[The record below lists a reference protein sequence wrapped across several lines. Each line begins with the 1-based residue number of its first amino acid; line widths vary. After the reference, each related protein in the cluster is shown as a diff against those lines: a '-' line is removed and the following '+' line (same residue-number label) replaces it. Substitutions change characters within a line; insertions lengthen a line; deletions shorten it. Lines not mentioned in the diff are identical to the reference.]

1 MEKIRKNLGGLN
13 AHWEDKILIV
23 RWQRYTHVLKYEIQM
38 CKLDLSSPPLP
49 QSISMDIHVKLR
61 IPINAASQP
70 ASSLLHSSSSSL
82 SGSQTPSHP
91 PTGLCYA
98 NRCHH
103 YSLHIKAYTPI
114 LSYSHA
120 FLLSLTLA
128 IALSNQCL
136 LRNNIASLPALGA
149 TYDPWLSPTSNYL
162 FFSGTYLS
170 IHQLTSN
177 NPSILYR

>member
-1 MEKIRKNLGGLN
+1 MIMEKIRKTLGGLN

-38 CKLDLSSPPLP
+38 CKLDLSSPRLP

-82 SGSQTPSHP
+82 SGSQMPSHP

-98 NRCHH
+98 NRPTTIL
-103 YSLHIKAYTPI
+103 YSLKPTLPYSYT
-114 LSYSHA
+114 LMHSYS
-120 FLLSLTLA
+120 LLHEQLHYQISVYYAITLLHSLL
-128 IALSNQCL
+128 
-136 LRNNIASLPALGA
+136 
-149 TYDPWLSPTSNYL
+149 
-162 FFSGTYLS
+162 
-170 IHQLTSN
+170 
-177 NPSILYR
+177 

>member
-1 MEKIRKNLGGLN
+1 
-13 AHWEDKILIV
+13 LIV

-61 IPINAASQP
+61 MPINAASQP

-98 NRCHH
+98 NRRHH
-103 YSLHIKAYTPI
+103 YSLQLKAYTPTH
-114 LSYSHA
+114 SYSHTLMHSYS
-120 FLLSLTLA
+120 LLHEQLHYQISVYYAITLPHSLLQGLHMIRGSHLHQT
-128 IALSNQCL
+128 I
-136 LRNNIASLPALGA
+136 
-149 TYDPWLSPTSNYL
+149 
-162 FFSGTYLS
+162 FSFPV
-170 IHQLTSN
+170 LTSQFIN
-177 NPSILYR
+177 SPATTL